1 MQPNKLVNMLI
12 PKEIIS
18 SALLLSASMAQA
30 APVTIDFHGDYLG
43 NAPVAIEDFNSPN
56 VVTFNSSMYPFA
68 YHFAKKLFLA
78 WHLEQEMGL

>member
-1 MQPNKLVNMLI
+1 MLI

-68 YHFAKKLFLA
+68 KKLFLA